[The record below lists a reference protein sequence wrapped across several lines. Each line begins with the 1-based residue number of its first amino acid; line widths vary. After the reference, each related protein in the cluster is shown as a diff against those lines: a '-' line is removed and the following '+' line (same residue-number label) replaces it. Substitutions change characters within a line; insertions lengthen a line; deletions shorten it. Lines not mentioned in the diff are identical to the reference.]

1 MVNDLPLDLRSRNFA
16 SAVVKNFEDHVQDA
30 STDLARRVSLEERV
44 YCLIGLSPI
53 QIAEGL
59 KLTFRPLIR
68 AAVPFASGKLSEAQD
83 EKDDGADEE
92 NVNGSSGDGEES
104 STEGS
109 LTEQEVCNATGEVEI
124 IMEAPNNLSQSDLS
138 LAGDEGGGQSQFD

>member
-1 MVNDLPLDLRSRNFA
+1 MHP
-16 SAVVKNFEDHVQDA
+16 
-30 STDLARRVSLEERV
+30 
-44 YCLIGLSPI
+44 PI
-53 QIAEGL
+53 QQEG
-59 KLTFRPLIR
+59 

-138 LAGDEGGGQSQFD
+138 LAGTKVGDNPNLIENEIDEENAEKGRGDSRSVSEEDDDVDDPEDDVW